1 MIPQRIV
8 VLDIVLLLMGLLF
21 VRNELSQPL
30 YAATTERAVTQPAEP
45 SQKMILNTG
54 YQLWLTDAKQ
64 DRLEQ
69 VATESDEILRVQ
81 LSPDNEHVAYVVDRD
96 GKERFRGLELRLLTL
111 STHTVQT
118 ITPLQPTKP
127 LGILSEGEHADA
139 EHAARAVLEE
149 NRDGI
154 VWSPSG
160 SKLAF
165 VSGHERSKA
174 QLTVYDLAQAKLTR
188 LTDEASHAYQLV
200 WSPDERWIYHTGTS
214 HFSGSEP
221 YQDPVGVWVSR
232 ADGSEQRALYKVA
245 ADSSDEKLVAWLD
258 RETVLVYSATT
269 KCGNAKLRTVNIKT
283 GKSVLIANR
292 SFSTVAFDVES
303 GVALVH
309 VEPELRCNLA
319 NFVGTYLW
327 QPGQRV
333 LRQISHQDLAWPGD
347 QPWHPGWHLVGE
359 ERIDWMLPTGEI
371 LPGDP
376 TPPFCLLDFGRNGY
390 AWTVTLASKG
400 VVGTWVKPYGGSPKR
415 IADRA
420 HVLQWSA
427 DGTVLYFVDQNGTDL
442 YSASAPDYRPHLLGQ
457 TPPVR
462 SLHQAGSPTAYPGCG

>member
-1 MIPQRIV
+1 MLPQRIV
-8 VLDIVLLLMGLLF
+8 VLDIVILLMGLLF
-21 VRNELSQPL
+21 VWNELSPPL
-30 YAATTERAVTQPAEP
+30 YAASTDSPATQPAEP

-54 YQLWLTDAKQ
+54 YQLWLADAKGEN
-64 DRLEQ
+64 LEQ
-69 VATESDEILRVQ
+69 VATESDEILRVL

-96 GKERFRGLELRLLTL
+96 TKERFRGLELRLLSLTN
-111 STHTVQT
+111 HTAQT

-127 LGILSEGEHADA
+127 VGTLSEGEHADA
-139 EHAARAVLEE
+139 EHATRAVLEE

-165 VSGHERSKA
+165 VSEHERSKA
-174 QLTVYDLAQAKLTR
+174 QLYVYDLAKGKLTR
-188 LTDEASHAYQLV
+188 LSDEASHAYQFV
-200 WSPDERWIYHTGTS
+200 WSPDERWIFHTGTS
-214 HFSGSEP
+214 HFSGNEP

-232 ADGSEQRALYKVA
+232 TDGSEQRALYSVA
-245 ADSSDEKLVAWLD
+245 AESSDERLVAWLD
-258 RETVLVYSATT
+258 RETVLVYSATM
-269 KCGNAKLRTVNIKT
+269 KCGNSKLRTINIKT
-283 GKSVLIANR
+283 GKSVLITNR
-292 SFSTVAFDVES
+292 SFSTVALDAES

-309 VEPELRCNLA
+309 VEPELRCNPA

-327 QPGQRV
+327 KPGQRV
-333 LRQISHQDLAWPGD
+333 LRQISKKELPWPSD

-359 ERIDWMLPTGEI
+359 DHIDWMSPTGEL

-390 AWTVTLASKG
+390 AWTVTLATKG
-400 VVGTWVKPYGGSPKR
+400 VIGTWVKPYGGSPER

-420 HVLQWSA
+420 HILQWSA
-427 DGTVLYFVDQNGTDL
+427 DGAVLYFVDQNGTDL
-442 YSASAPDYRPHLLGQ
+442 YAAAAPSYQPHLLGQ

-462 SLHQAGSPTAYPGCG
+462 TLHQAGSPAAYPGCG